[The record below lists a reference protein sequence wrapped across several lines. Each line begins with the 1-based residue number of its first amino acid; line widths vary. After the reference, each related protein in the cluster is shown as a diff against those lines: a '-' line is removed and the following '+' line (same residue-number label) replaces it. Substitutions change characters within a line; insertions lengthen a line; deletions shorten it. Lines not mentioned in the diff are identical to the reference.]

1 MAESDLAAGDRP
13 AGKGTPETSG
23 IVTSFYEVALS
34 REDNARLLE
43 VAQFLNK
50 APEDVVLESV
60 LASFKRVESEVVVAA
75 LRNLAE
81 ALGESPSEA
90 RLAEIAPLVER
101 LIKARPRERIDLG
114 ETEPAFGLR
123 FDGGA

>member
-1 MAESDLAAGDRP
+1 MAQSNLATGDRP
-13 AGKGTPETSG
+13 AGKGASETSG
-23 IVTSFYEVALS
+23 MTTASYEISLS

-50 APEDVVLESV
+50 APEDVVLEGV
-60 LASFKRVESEVVVAA
+60 LASVQRSESEVVVAA

-81 ALGESPSEA
+81 VLGESPSEE
-90 RLAEIAPLVER
+90 RLAEIAPLVEQ
-101 LIKARPRERIDLG
+101 LIHARPRECVDLG

-123 FDGGA
+123 FDEGA

>member
-1 MAESDLAAGDRP
+1 M
-13 AGKGTPETSG
+13 
-23 IVTSFYEVALS
+23 
-34 REDNARLLE
+34 
-43 VAQFLNK
+43 
-50 APEDVVLESV
+50 
-60 LASFKRVESEVVVAA
+60 LASVKRSESEVVVAA

-81 ALGESPSEA
+81 VLGEAPSEE

-101 LIKARPRERIDLG
+101 LIHARPRERVDLG